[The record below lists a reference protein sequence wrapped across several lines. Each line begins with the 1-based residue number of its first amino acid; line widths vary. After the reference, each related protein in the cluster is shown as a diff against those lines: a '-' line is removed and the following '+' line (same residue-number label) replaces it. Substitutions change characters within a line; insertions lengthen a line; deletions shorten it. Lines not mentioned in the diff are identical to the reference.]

1 MRWTP
6 LILVLMGAFALPPAL
21 VAQEA
26 EDEPDM
32 LRLSFFM
39 CDTNRLDEA
48 LAEAES
54 QVIPVWKEL
63 VKEGMVESYGYF
75 VHRWADEWNVGIY
88 TIAESI
94 DAVIKASEEAGRR
107 LEARYGDAPS
117 VFGQACPHHRDG
129 FYAFGPGTG
138 DDEEDEDDEG
148 GS

>member
-1 MRWTP
+1 MRGTP
-6 LILVLMGAFALPPAL
+6 LILILLSAFALPPAL
-21 VAQEA
+21 AAQEDDDA
-26 EDEPDM
+26 PEM

-39 CDTNRLDEA
+39 CDTNQLEEA

-54 QVIPVWKEL
+54 QTIPVWNEL
-63 VKEGMVESYGYF
+63 VKEGMVQSYGYI

-88 TIAESI
+88 TVATSI
-94 DAVIKASEEAGRR
+94 DAVIKASDEAGRR

-129 FYAFGPGTG
+129 FYAIGPTT
-138 DDEEDEDDEG
+138 DDDDDDDDGG

>member
-1 MRWTP
+1 MRRAP
-6 LILVLMGAFALPPAL
+6 LMLILLGALAFPSALA
-21 VAQEA
+21 AQEDD
-26 EDEPDM
+26 DEPET

-54 QVIPVWKEL
+54 RVIPVWKDL
-63 VKEGMVESYGYF
+63 VNEGMVESYGYF

-88 TIAESI
+88 TIGESI

-107 LEARYGDAPS
+107 LQERYGDTPS
-117 VFGQACPHHRDG
+117 TFGEACPHHRDG